1 MYFVILDTTLDLKAF
16 KDYPELLKTEVSVRS
31 ERCCILIVEK
41 HSSPAALHMRSFNMH
56 AQKNTPD
63 RCRSAIMCCDET
75 VCDLPD
81 LWVCVYSTFRHSG
94 NMHQTMHER
103 NETSKWLHCRCWFVS
118 GLAVGIFRHLKIQFR
133 FGVTIWFQNDSQC
146 ISIFPATAKGFSEIL
161 YYFIL

>member
-63 RCRSAIMCCDET
+63 RCRSSVMCCDET

-81 LWVCVYSTFRHSG
+81 LWVCVYSTVPSFRKHAPNNAWEKWNVKMASLQVLVCFRTSG
-94 NMHQTMHER
+94 GNLQAPQDSVSIWSHNLIPKRFSMHL
-103 NETSKWLHCRCWFVS
+103 NFSS
-118 GLAVGIFRHLKIQFR
+118 
-133 FGVTIWFQNDSQC
+133 NS
-146 ISIFPATAKGFSEIL
+146 KGF
-161 YYFIL
+161 